1 MVVLVHGLWFRAWAM
16 HMLAKR
22 LKRADFL
29 TAGFSYPSRR
39 FSLPELASQLRAFIG
54 QPATRTVHFVGHS
67 MGGLVVLAMLN
78 EFDDLPA
85 GRVVLL
91 GSPVQGSS
99 VARRAAGYPGGG
111 SLFGRS
117 GPTLQ
122 QGYSRLPANREVGLI
137 IGDKGV
143 GLGRITGGF
152 DGPSDGTVAHSE
164 SYLPGAHGKV
174 ILPTTHTGL
183 VWSKR
188 VSRQTIEFLNSGNFL
203 PDDTAG

>member
-1 MVVLVHGLWFRAWAM
+1 MVLVHGLWFRAWAM
-16 HMLAKR
+16 QMLATR
-22 LKRADFL
+22 IKRAGFQ

-39 FSLPELASQLRAFIG
+39 HSLPELAAQLREYIG
-54 QPATRTVHFVGHS
+54 QPQASVIHFVGHS

-78 EFDDLPA
+78 RFDDLPP

-99 VARRAAGYPGGG
+99 VARRAAELPGGA

-122 QGYSRLPANREVGLI
+122 QGYGQLPANREVGLI
-137 IGDKGV
+137 IGDKAV

-164 SYLPGAHGKV
+164 SHLPGAHGKV

-188 VSRQTIEFLNSGNFL
+188 VSRQTIQFLISGKFL
-203 PDDTAG
+203 PDEAIG